1 MTAGRI
7 YNGIQDELAGRYN
20 HESDSQFLKFY
31 FYDRNDDRVAE
42 LHITN
47 DTVTVITEDGDI
59 WDIDCYHRP
68 LKSIVKEVLKG
79 LEGKGIVPVIGT
91 NPVEEQEEQEE
102 QEKIEAILEKNIQTT
117 KALTETVLAN
127 GWHGF
132 LNYVSTLGG
141 KTTIEME
148 GDWKQHI
155 QFRNIILKNFD
166 FTGTIEE
173 ESMDDGDSD
182 WYATRYTIENLRRR
196 TA

>member
-7 YNGIQDELAGRYN
+7 YNGIQDELVERGYIY
-20 HESDSQFLKFY
+20 ESDSQFLRFY
-31 FYDRNDDRVAE
+31 FYDRNDERVAE
-42 LHITN
+42 LHISN
-47 DTVTVITEDGDI
+47 DTVFIITEDGNM

-68 LKSIVKEVLKG
+68 MKSIVKEVLEE
-79 LEGKGIVPVIGT
+79 LEKKGIVPVIGV
-91 NPVEEQEEQEE
+91 NPVEEQEEQED
-102 QEKIEAILEKNIQTT
+102 IEAILERNIETS
-117 KALTETVLAN
+117 KALTEAVQAS

-141 KTTIEME
+141 KTTVEME

-155 QFRNIILKNFD
+155 QFKHIILDNFD
-166 FTGTIEE
+166 FTGAIEE

-182 WYATRYTIENLRRR
+182 WYITRYTIENLRRR